1 MQEKKIT
8 INSPYEME
16 ELGASLALLCGKKCI
31 IYFIGELGA
40 GKTTLIRGFLRALGH
55 NGIVKSPTYTLVESY
70 QFNGQKKVYHFD
82 LYRLVNA
89 QELEFIGIRDYF
101 SDEAICLVEW
111 ADRAE
116 NFLPK
121 ADLIC
126 RIDIVSEDS
135 RSVVLNAKTL
145 LGEDIIDFFQNCVF

>member
-8 INSPYEME
+8 INSPSEME
-16 ELGASLALLCGKKCI
+16 KFGASLALLCGKKCI

-70 QFNGQKKVYHFD
+70 QLNGQKKIYHFD
-82 LYRLVNA
+82 LYRLTNA
-89 QELEFIGIRDYF
+89 HELEFIGIRDYF
-101 SDEAICLVEW
+101 SEEAICLVEW

-126 RIDIVSEDS
+126 RIDIVSSDS
-135 RSVVLNAKTL
+135 RTITLTPETL
-145 LGEDIIDFFQNCVF
+145 LGEKIVEKYGI